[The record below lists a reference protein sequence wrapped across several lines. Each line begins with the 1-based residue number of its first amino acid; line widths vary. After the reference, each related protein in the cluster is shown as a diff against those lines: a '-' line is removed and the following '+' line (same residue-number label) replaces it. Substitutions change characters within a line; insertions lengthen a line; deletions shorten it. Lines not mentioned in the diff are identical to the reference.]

1 MTAAGDPRA
10 EQVPDWLGRLRAGL
24 TSGTD
29 DPVWARRVDIP
40 PGRATRE
47 AGVLILFDEDH
58 DGPSLLFIERA
69 ATMRSHPG
77 QIAFPGGGAE
87 EGDDDITATA
97 LREANE
103 EVGLQPE
110 TVDVVGELPSITVP
124 VSGFRVTGIVGWWRE
139 RTEIG
144 VRDPAEVAAVR
155 QIPIAELTDPENRYA
170 MLHPRGPG
178 GPGFLIDDLMIW
190 GMTGYLV
197 DNVLTRGG
205 WQRPWDKKRTM
216 QVPARFL
223 GSYPDG
229 SPGPERS

>member
-1 MTAAGDPRA
+1 VTAERDTHAA
-10 EQVPDWLGRLRAGL
+10 TVPGWLGRLRASL
-24 TSGTD
+24 TSTED
-29 DPVWARRVDIP
+29 DPVWARRQDIP
-40 PGRATRE
+40 AGRTTRE
-47 AGVLILFDEDH
+47 AGVLILFDQDEQ
-58 DGPSLLFIERA
+58 GPSLLFIERA
-69 ATMRSHPG
+69 ATLRSHPG
-77 QIAFPGGGAE
+77 QIAFPGGGA
-87 EGDDDITATA
+87 DPQDADIAATA

-103 EVGLQPE
+103 EVGLDPAGVE
-110 TVDVVGELPSITVP
+110 VLGELPTITVP
-124 VSGFRVTGIVGWWRE
+124 VSGFRVTPTVGWWRE
-139 RTEIG
+139 RSEIG

-155 QIPIAELTDPENRYA
+155 QIPIADLADPDHRYA

-205 WQRPWDKKRTM
+205 WQRPWEENRTM

-229 SPGPERS
+229 SAGPGRS